1 MRAGNSLPSL
11 SGERVA
17 VLGGGVSG
25 TSLALLAAKR
35 GADVFVSDAKGLS
48 GETAVLLE
56 NAGILYEQ
64 WGHTDKIL
72 DCDRV
77 ILSSGFPPYV
87 DIIRKITERGIPLT
101 GELDFAAPCLS
112 GRLIGVTGSNG
123 KTTTTSLLGH
133 ILSFLNP
140 AGTVATAG
148 NIGNAIADLAGS
160 NYDFIA
166 AELSSF
172 QLHWANNTALD
183 GAVVTN
189 LAPDHIDWHGSYENY
204 IAAKAKILSFVRGH
218 EENGGQL
225 DSLPGGFSI
234 ARASEL
240 GLLCAPKKRVFAL
253 EWDVPES
260 REKIVLS
267 SKDLAAYAFGG
278 KLFDFDDTAM
288 IGNHNMENTAM
299 AMAAICLL
307 GFGADRARKALEK
320 YVPPPHRCSLVL
332 ELDGARY
339 IDDSK
344 GTNVAA
350 TVTALSSIPGRKLV
364 ILGGRG
370 KGEDY
375 RALVDPL
382 KRFAKRAFLIGEA
395 AEEIA
400 LILRKGGFMDFSAT
414 SGMEEA
420 VSMARAAAEPGD
432 VVLLS
437 PACTSWDAYKNYG
450 ERGDHFASIA
460 RKMARAGNEKL

>member
-1 MRAGNSLPSL
+1 MEEMCPMQAGNSLPSL

-48 GETAVLLE
+48 DETAALFEGV
-56 NAGILYEQ
+56 GILYEQ
-64 WGHTDKIL
+64 WGHTDKVL

-77 ILSSGFPPYV
+77 ILSSGFPPRV
-87 DIIRKITERGIPLT
+87 DIIRKILARGVPLT

-140 AGTVATAG
+140 PGAVATAG

-160 NYDFIA
+160 DYNFIA

-172 QLHWANNTALD
+172 QLHWASEIALD

-204 IAAKAKILSFVRGH
+204 IAAKAKILSFVRGRRV
-218 EENGGQL
+218 NANA
-225 DSLPGGFSI
+225 FSI

-240 GLLCAPKKRVFAL
+240 GRLGAPKEGIFAL

-267 SKDLAAYAFGG
+267 SRDRAAYAFGG
-278 KLFDFDDTAM
+278 MLFSFDDTTM

-299 AMAAICLL
+299 AMAAVCLS
-307 GFGADRARKALEK
+307 GFGADQARKALGR

-339 IDDSK
+339 NDDSK

-350 TVTALSSIPGRKLV
+350 AVTALSSIPGRKLV

-375 RALVDPL
+375 GALVDPL
-382 KRFAKRAFLIGEA
+382 KRFARRAFLIGEA

-400 LILRKGGFMDFSAT
+400 LALRTGGFVDFSKA

-420 VSMARAAAEPGD
+420 VAMARAAAEPGD

-460 RKMARAGNEKL
+460 REMAGTGSEKH